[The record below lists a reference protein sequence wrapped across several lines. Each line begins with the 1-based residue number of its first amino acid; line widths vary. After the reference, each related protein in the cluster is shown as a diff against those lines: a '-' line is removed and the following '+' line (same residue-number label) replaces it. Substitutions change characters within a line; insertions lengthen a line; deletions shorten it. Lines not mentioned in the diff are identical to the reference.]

1 MSVALSKRGSSALT
15 HLLTADIFFC
25 EFSKTFKIT
34 YFIKYI
40 YNTASVNVIFLKA
53 DLKIALFSQKFT
65 ILSRKL
71 KLFVISCLYLSFHHV
86 SFFIFSRIKIGS
98 MPFLVCAL
106 SFFMLTLCLII
117 LLCNFLR
124 CH

>member
-86 SFFIFSRIKIGS
+86 VFLY
-98 MPFLVCAL
+98 FLV
-106 SFFMLTLCLII
+106 
-117 LLCNFLR
+117 
-124 CH
+124 